1 MDVLSRGL
9 EASPRARGSYDDIAA
24 FFMYKM
30 LNFGNETPLSGSGTI
45 FTKILY
51 PDTVNLIQRVLNRR

>member
-9 EASPRARGSYDDIAA
+9 EASPRARGPYDDIAV

-30 LNFGNETPLSGSGTI
+30 LNFGNEKTFIWFRNYIYQNPVSG
-45 FTKILY
+45 Y
-51 PDTVNLIQRVLNRR
+51 N